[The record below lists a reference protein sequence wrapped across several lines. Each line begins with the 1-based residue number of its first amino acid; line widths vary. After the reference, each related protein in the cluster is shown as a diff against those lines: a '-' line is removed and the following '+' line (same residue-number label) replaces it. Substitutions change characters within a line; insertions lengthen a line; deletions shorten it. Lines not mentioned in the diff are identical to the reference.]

1 MKGGKMEKQVKI
13 TLIISVAVLLAICIV
28 GIGIFKLVNP
38 IGGQVI
44 TVDGSSTIKV
54 NPDLVTINFN
64 IETNGSDAKTAKDAN
79 EVILTKLV
87 DGLISLGFAR
97 EDIKTQSLNIYPWQ
111 EWNGNKMVDKGYK
124 ASHQITVELNTSD
137 ASMIAKVIDAGVDSG
152 ALLSYINFELSD
164 SKQNEYKAQAL
175 KQAGTDARTKA
186 VAIAE
191 GLGMK
196 IGSKPVSVTTSS
208 FNYNPWNVYSNAGMM
223 RDVASTQE
231 AKLAVTNIVPG
242 DQTVYGNIQVT
253 YKLY

>member
-1 MKGGKMEKQVKI
+1 MEKQVKI
-13 TLIISVAVLLAICIV
+13 TLIISVAVLLAICLV
-28 GIGIFKLVNP
+28 GLGIYKVVNP
-38 IGGQVI
+38 INGQVI
-44 TVDGSSTIKV
+44 TVDGTSTIKV

-79 EVILTKLV
+79 EAILEKLV
-87 DGLISLGFAR
+87 NELTRIGFQR

-124 ASHQITVELNTSD
+124 ASHQITVVLNTSD
-137 ASMIAKVIDAGVDSG
+137 ASLIAKVIDAGVDSG

-164 SKQNEYKAQAL
+164 GKQNEYKAQAL
-175 KQAGTDARTKA
+175 KQAGEDARTKA
-186 VAIAE
+186 IAIAE
-191 GLGMK
+191 GLGMN
-196 IGSKPVSVTTSS
+196 IGKKPISVTTSS
-208 FNYNPWNVYSNAGMM
+208 FDYNPWNVYSNSRGMG
-223 RDVASTQE
+223 DVAYASE

>member
-1 MKGGKMEKQVKI
+1 MEKQVKI
-13 TLIISVAVLLAICIV
+13 TLIISVAVLLAICI
-28 GIGIFKLVNP
+28 IGLGAYKLVNP
-38 IGGQVI
+38 VSGQVI

-54 NPDLVTINFN
+54 VPDLVTINFN
-64 IETNGSDAKTAKDAN
+64 IETNGSDAKIAKDAN
-79 EVILTKLV
+79 EVILTNLV
-87 DGLISLGFAR
+87 NSMIALGFSR
-97 EDIKTQSLNIYPWQ
+97 EDVKTQSLNIYPWQ
-111 EWNGNKMVDKGYK
+111 EWDGNKMVDKGYK
-124 ASHQITVELNTSD
+124 ASHQVTVVLNTSD
-137 ASMIAKVIDAGVDSG
+137 ASKIAKVIDAGVDSG

-164 SKQNEYKAQAL
+164 PKQNEYKAQAL

-186 VAIAE
+186 IAIAE

-231 AKLAVTNIVPG
+231 AKAAVTNIVPG

-253 YKLY
+253 YKIY

>member
-13 TLIISVAVLLAICIV
+13 TLIISVAVLLAICI
-28 GIGIFKLVNP
+28 IGLSIYKLVNP
-38 IGGQVI
+38 VSGQVL

-54 NPDLVTINFN
+54 TPDLVTLNFN

-79 EVILTKLV
+79 EAILEKLV
-87 DGLISLGFAR
+87 LGLIVIGFER
-97 EDIKTQSLNIYPWQ
+97 DDVKTQSLNIYPWQ
-111 EWNGNKMVDKGYK
+111 EWNGNRMVDKGYK
-124 ASHQITVELNTSD
+124 ASHQIVVVLNTSQ
-137 ASMIAKVIDAGVDSG
+137 ASLIANAIDAGVDSG

-186 VAIAE
+186 MAIAE

-196 IGSKPVSVTTSS
+196 VGSKPVSVTTSDFRYS
-208 FNYNPWNVYSNAGMM
+208 PWNVYSNGGMM
-223 RDVASTQE
+223 GDVAYAQE
-231 AKLAVTNIVPG
+231 AKAAVTNIVPG